1 MKYTIEKLKRLKSVR
16 VETKEAYLIYEG
28 TSTVH
33 GAFLRKVRSEARREH
48 REYRSKYREMIKI
61 DGQIKRLEQ
70 EVTEHSAS
78 IANEK
83 QNIKNSLDNIIIET
97 NHDNKEDFFSSA
109 IVSYA
114 LVQPVR
120 FESVIPYIAQ
130 YESSSKLYKIHKA
143 CKRVVSSKLDELNIR
158 LHEV

>member
-1 MKYTIEKLKRLKSVR
+1 MKYTVEKLNQLKAVR
-16 VETKEAYLIYEG
+16 AETKKAHLTYEG

-33 GAFLRKVRSEARREH
+33 GAFLKKCRREARREH
-48 REYRSKYREMIKI
+48 REYRSKYWEVVKL

-70 EVTEHSAS
+70 EVSEHSES
-78 IANEK
+78 IRNEK
-83 QNIKNSLDNIIIET
+83 LKIKNSLDNIIVET
-97 NHDNKEDFFSSA
+97 NHDNKEEFFSSA

-120 FESVIPYIAQ
+120 FEGVIPYIAQ
-130 YESSSKLYKIHKA
+130 YENSSKLYKIHKA

-158 LHEV
+158 LQGV

>member
-1 MKYTIEKLKRLKSVR
+1 MKYTIEKLNQLKGVR
-16 VETKEAYLIYEG
+16 AQTKKDYLEYDG

-33 GAFLRKVRSEARREH
+33 GAFLKKIRKEARREH
-48 REYRSKYREMIKI
+48 REYRSKYKEMVKL
-61 DGQIKRLEQ
+61 DKQIKKLEQ
-70 EVTEHSAS
+70 EVSEHSTL
-78 IANEK
+78 IANQK
-83 QNIKNSLDNIIIET
+83 KNIKISLDNIIVET
-97 NHDNKEDFFSSA
+97 NHDNKEDFFTSA
-109 IVSYA
+109 ILSYA

-120 FESVIPYIAQ
+120 FEGVIPYIAQ

>member
-83 QNIKNSLDNIIIET
+83 QNIKNSLDNIIVET